1 MIVICSVLMP
11 RARDR
16 EYAENGTRPQ
26 EFNDSY
32 AVDFPY
38 YYDIMALQDAESR
51 HEDRRAAWWPVHSS
65 QYEV

>member
-16 EYAENGTRPQ
+16 EYAENGARPQ

-32 AVDFPY
+32 AVGFPY